1 MEALRREDPRR
12 FGRFTVLARFHE
24 AASAVQYVARDT
36 ATGEVAVITAARPAL
51 AAVPAFRRRFQA
63 ETRTAE
69 RLAGG
74 WVTPLVDSAAA
85 SASASAAASA
95 SDDAADKAGAGS
107 AADGPELLWTATEYV
122 PALPLAEAIGVAGPL
137 PELSLIHI

>member
-12 FGRFTVLARFHE
+12 FGRFTVLARFQE

-63 ETRTAE
+63 EARTAE

-74 WVTPLVDSAAA
+74 WVAPLVDSAA
-85 SASASAAASA
+85 SA
-95 SDDAADKAGAGS
+95 SDDTADKAGAGG
-107 AADGPELLWTATEYV
+107 AADGQELLWTATEYV
-122 PALPLAEAIGVAGPL
+122 PALPLAEAIGIAGPL
-137 PELSLIHI
+137 PERALR